1 MKDLID
7 RCGESFEKRASSP
20 DERRKFL
27 VDAGIL
33 NEEVVKLRIALIGS
47 RQLEQ
52 KEEYFKDIKLCYNV
66 CMRLAQ
72 LGVTFTSGLCELGM
86 DGIAQKAYSQ
96 AVDLGLA
103 SESQFEVYVAD
114 QYNIRRSTLP
124 RKHLAII
131 RNKDL
136 IAETERIASEVHLAC
151 DKCNEWARGMHS
163 RNCHQILGYDLQ
175 SPVDAVICWT
185 PDGNI
190 VGGTATALKL
200 SMKAGIPIFNL
211 DVSGKESVLNDIK
224 NFLESRKD

>member
-1 MKDLID
+1 M
-7 RCGESFEKRASSP
+7 
-20 DERRKFL
+20 
-27 VDAGIL
+27 
-33 NEEVVKLRIALIGS
+33 RIALIGS

-52 KEEYFKDIKLCYNV
+52 KQEYFEDIKLCYNV

-72 LGVTFTSGLCELGM
+72 LGITFTSGLCELGM
-86 DGIAQKAYSQ
+86 DGIAQKAYSK

-103 SESQFEVYVAD
+103 KESQFEVYVAD

-124 RKHLAII
+124 RKHLAIV

-136 IAETERIASEVHLAC
+136 ISETERIASEVHPAW

-185 PDGNI
+185 PDGKV

-200 SMKAGIPIFNL
+200 SMKYDIPVFNL
-211 DVSGKESVLNDIK
+211 GVSDKKSVLNDIK

>member
-1 MKDLID
+1 M
-7 RCGESFEKRASSP
+7 
-20 DERRKFL
+20 
-27 VDAGIL
+27 
-33 NEEVVKLRIALIGS
+33 RIALIGS

-52 KEEYFKDIKLCYNV
+52 KEEYFKDIKLCHNV

-86 DGIAQKAYSQ
+86 DGIAQKAYSK

-114 QYNIRRSTLP
+114 QSNIRRSTLP
-124 RKHLAII
+124 RKHLAIV

-136 IAETERIASEVHLAC
+136 IAETERIASEVHPAW

-185 PDGNI
+185 PNGNV
-190 VGGTATALKL
+190 VGGTVTAIRIALKYN
-200 SMKAGIPIFNL
+200 IPVFNL
-211 DVSGKESVLNDIK
+211 GLKDKDNVLQSIR
-224 NFLESRKD
+224 NFLEEGGVI

>member
-1 MKDLID
+1 M
-7 RCGESFEKRASSP
+7 
-20 DERRKFL
+20 
-27 VDAGIL
+27 
-33 NEEVVKLRIALIGS
+33 RIALIGS

-66 CMRLAQ
+66 CMRLAE

-114 QYNIRRSTLP
+114 QYNISRSTLP

-136 IAETERIASEVHLAC
+136 IAETERIASEVHPAW

-163 RNCHQILGYDLQ
+163 RNCHQILGYDLK

-185 PDGNI
+185 PDGNV
-190 VGGTATALKL
+190 VGGTSTAIRIALKYN
-200 SMKAGIPIFNL
+200 IPVFNL
-211 DVSGKESVLNDIK
+211 GRPDKDEVVQEIKSFLKERNII
-224 NFLESRKD
+224 

>member
-1 MKDLID
+1 M
-7 RCGESFEKRASSP
+7 
-20 DERRKFL
+20 
-27 VDAGIL
+27 
-33 NEEVVKLRIALIGS
+33 RIALIGS

-52 KEEYFKDIKLCYNV
+52 KQEYFEDIKLCYNV

-86 DGIAQKAYSQ
+86 DGIAQKAYSK

-103 SESQFEVYVAD
+103 KESQFEVYVAD

-124 RKHLAII
+124 RKHLAIV

-136 IAETERIASEVHLAC
+136 ISETERIASEVHPAW

-185 PDGNI
+185 PDGAV
-190 VGGTATALKL
+190 VGGTRTAL
-200 SMKAGIPIFNL
+200 MIAMREGIPVFNL
-211 DVSGKESVLNDIK
+211 GMPDKKSVLNDIK

>member
-1 MKDLID
+1 MRID
-7 RCGESFEKRASSP
+7 
-20 DERRKFL
+20 
-27 VDAGIL
+27 
-33 NEEVVKLRIALIGS
+33 LIGS

-52 KEEYFKDIKLCYNV
+52 KQEYFKDIKLCYNV

-72 LGVTFTSGLCELGM
+72 LGITFTSGLCEIGM
-86 DGIAQKAYSQ
+86 DGIAQKAYSK

-103 SESQFEVYVAD
+103 KESQFEVYVAD

-124 RKHLAII
+124 RRHLATV

-136 IAETERIASEVHLAC
+136 ISETERIASEVHPAW
-151 DKCNEWARGMHS
+151 DRCNEWARGMHS

-185 PDGNI
+185 PDGKI
-190 VGGTATALKL
+190 QGGTATAIRIA
-200 SMKAGIPIFNL
+200 MKCDIPVFNL
-211 DVSGKESVLNDIK
+211 GVSDKKSVLNDIK

>member
-1 MKDLID
+1 M
-7 RCGESFEKRASSP
+7 
-20 DERRKFL
+20 
-27 VDAGIL
+27 
-33 NEEVVKLRIALIGS
+33 RIALIGS

-52 KEEYFKDIKLCYNV
+52 KEEYFKDIKLCHNV

-136 IAETERIASEVHLAC
+136 IAETERIASEVHPAW

-185 PDGNI
+185 PNGNM
-190 VGGTATALKL
+190 VGGTVTAIRIALKYN
-200 SMKAGIPIFNL
+200 IPVFNL
-211 DVSGKESVLNDIK
+211 GLKDKDNVLQSIR
-224 NFLESRKD
+224 NFLEEGGVI

>member
-1 MKDLID
+1 M
-7 RCGESFEKRASSP
+7 
-20 DERRKFL
+20 
-27 VDAGIL
+27 
-33 NEEVVKLRIALIGS
+33 RIALIGS

-52 KEEYFKDIKLCYNV
+52 KQEYFEDIKLCYNV

-72 LGVTFTSGLCELGM
+72 LGITFTSGLCEIGM
-86 DGIAQKAYSQ
+86 DGIAQKAYSK

-103 SESQFEVYVAD
+103 KESQFEVYVAD

-124 RKHLAII
+124 RKHLAIV

-136 IAETERIASEVHLAC
+136 ISETERIASEVHPAW
-151 DKCNEWARGMHS
+151 DRCNEWARGMHS

-185 PDGNI
+185 PDGVV
-190 VGGTATALKL
+190 VGGTATVIRIA
-200 SMKAGIPIFNL
+200 MKYDIPVFNL
-211 DVSGKESVLNDIK
+211 GVPDKESVLNDIK

>member
-1 MKDLID
+1 M
-7 RCGESFEKRASSP
+7 
-20 DERRKFL
+20 
-27 VDAGIL
+27 
-33 NEEVVKLRIALIGS
+33 RIALIGS

-52 KEEYFKDIKLCYNV
+52 KQEYFEDIKLCYNV

-72 LGVTFTSGLCELGM
+72 LGITFTSGLCEIGM
-86 DGIAQKAYSQ
+86 DGIAQKAYSK

-103 SESQFEVYVAD
+103 KESQFEVYVAD

-124 RKHLAII
+124 RKHLAIV

-136 IAETERIASEVHLAC
+136 ISETERIASEVHPAW
-151 DKCNEWARGMHS
+151 DRCNEWARGMHS

-185 PDGNI
+185 PDGAV

-200 SMKAGIPIFNL
+200 SMKYNIPVFNL
-211 DVSGKESVLNDIK
+211 GTKDKESVLQSIK
-224 NFLESRKD
+224 KFSEDGGVL

>member
-1 MKDLID
+1 M
-7 RCGESFEKRASSP
+7 
-20 DERRKFL
+20 
-27 VDAGIL
+27 
-33 NEEVVKLRIALIGS
+33 RIALIGS

-52 KEEYFKDIKLCYNV
+52 KQEYFEDIKLCYNV

-72 LGVTFTSGLCELGM
+72 LGITFTSGLCEIGM
-86 DGIAQKAYSQ
+86 DGIAQKAYSK

-103 SESQFEVYVAD
+103 KESQFEVYVAD

-124 RKHLAII
+124 RRHLAIV

-136 IAETERIASEVHLAC
+136 ISETERIASEVHPAW
-151 DKCNEWARGMHS
+151 DRCNEWARGMHS

-185 PDGNI
+185 PDGKI
-190 VGGTATALKL
+190 QGGTATAIRI
-200 SMKAGIPIFNL
+200 SMKYDIPVFNL
-211 DVSGKESVLNDIK
+211 GVSDKKSVLNDIK

>member
-1 MKDLID
+1 M
-7 RCGESFEKRASSP
+7 R
-20 DERRKFL
+20 
-27 VDAGIL
+27 V
-33 NEEVVKLRIALIGS
+33 ALIGS

-52 KEEYFKDIKLCYNV
+52 KEEYFKDIKLCHDV

-136 IAETERIASEVHLAC
+136 ISETERIASEVHPAW

-185 PDGNI
+185 PNGNI
-190 VGGTATALKL
+190 QGGTATAIRIALKYN
-200 SMKAGIPIFNL
+200 IPVFNL
-211 DVSGKESVLNDIK
+211 GVKDKDNVLQSIRK
-224 NFLESRKD
+224 FLEEGEVI

>member
-1 MKDLID
+1 M
-7 RCGESFEKRASSP
+7 
-20 DERRKFL
+20 
-27 VDAGIL
+27 
-33 NEEVVKLRIALIGS
+33 RIALIGS

-52 KEEYFKDIKLCYNV
+52 KEEYFKDIKLCHNV

-86 DGIAQKAYSQ
+86 DGIAQKAYSK

-136 IAETERIASEVHLAC
+136 IVETERIASEVHPAW

-185 PDGNI
+185 PNGKI
-190 VGGTATALKL
+190 QGGTATAIRIALKYN
-200 SMKAGIPIFNL
+200 IPVFNL
-211 DVSGKESVLNDIK
+211 GVSDKKVILEDIK
-224 NFLESRKD
+224 KFLEIGKVV

>member
-1 MKDLID
+1 M
-7 RCGESFEKRASSP
+7 
-20 DERRKFL
+20 
-27 VDAGIL
+27 
-33 NEEVVKLRIALIGS
+33 RIALIGS

-52 KEEYFKDIKLCYNV
+52 KQEYFEDIKLCYNV

-72 LGVTFTSGLCELGM
+72 LGITFTSGLCELGM
-86 DGIAQKAYSQ
+86 DGIAQKAYSK

-103 SESQFEVYVAD
+103 KESQFEVYVAD

-124 RKHLAII
+124 RRHLATV

-136 IAETERIASEVHLAC
+136 ISETERIASEVHPAW
-151 DKCNEWARGMHS
+151 DRCNEWARGMHS

-185 PDGNI
+185 PNGKI
-190 VGGTATALKL
+190 QGGTATAIRIA
-200 SMKAGIPIFNL
+200 MKYDIPIFNL
-211 DVSGKESVLNDIK
+211 GVQDKKSVLNDIK

>member
-1 MKDLID
+1 M
-7 RCGESFEKRASSP
+7 
-20 DERRKFL
+20 
-27 VDAGIL
+27 
-33 NEEVVKLRIALIGS
+33 RIALIGS

-52 KEEYFKDIKLCYNV
+52 KQEYFEDIKLCYNV

-72 LGVTFTSGLCELGM
+72 LGITFTSGLCEIGM
-86 DGIAQKAYSQ
+86 DGIAQKAYSK

-103 SESQFEVYVAD
+103 KESQFEVYVAD

-124 RKHLAII
+124 RRHLAIV

-136 IAETERIASEVHLAC
+136 ISETERIASEVHPAW
-151 DKCNEWARGMHS
+151 DRCNEWARGMHS

-185 PDGNI
+185 PDGAV

-200 SMKAGIPIFNL
+200 SMKYNIPVFNL
-211 DVSGKESVLNDIK
+211 GTKDKESVLQSIEK
-224 NFLESRKD
+224 FLEDGGVV

>member
-1 MKDLID
+1 M
-7 RCGESFEKRASSP
+7 
-20 DERRKFL
+20 
-27 VDAGIL
+27 
-33 NEEVVKLRIALIGS
+33 RIALIGS

-52 KEEYFKDIKLCYNV
+52 KQEYFEDIKLCYNV

-72 LGVTFTSGLCELGM
+72 LGITFTSGLCEIGM
-86 DGIAQKAYSQ
+86 DGIAQKAYSK

-103 SESQFEVYVAD
+103 KESQFEVYVAD

-124 RKHLAII
+124 RRHLATV

-136 IAETERIASEVHLAC
+136 ISETERIASEVHPAW
-151 DKCNEWARGMHS
+151 DRCNEWARGMHS

-175 SPVDAVICWT
+175 SPVDAMICWT
-185 PDGNI
+185 PDGAV

-200 SMKAGIPIFNL
+200 SMKAGIPVFNL
-211 DVSGKESVLNDIK
+211 GVSDKKSVLNDIK